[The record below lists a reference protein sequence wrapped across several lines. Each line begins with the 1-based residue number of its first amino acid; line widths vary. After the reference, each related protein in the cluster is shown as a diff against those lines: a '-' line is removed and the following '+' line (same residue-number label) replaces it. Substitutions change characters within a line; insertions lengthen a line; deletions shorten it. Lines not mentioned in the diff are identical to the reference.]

1 MEFANTICLKV
12 RNMDNLFTKI
22 FPPNS
27 GIFFFLKSVP
37 FYSMCTYSSTAY
49 VQRDM
54 MNNLLSYGQEGIFC
68 EQHPPEHVR
77 LPDLSNNSEQIQNDP
92 TNI

>member
-12 RNMDNLFTKI
+12 RNMDNLFTK
-22 FPPNS
+22 FSPRTVE
-27 GIFFFLKSVP
+27 FFLSQSVP
-37 FYSMCTYSSTAY
+37 FYSMCSYSSTAY